1 MKLSE
6 NLQKLLPYGYLFLVV
21 MGILKESIFYYQIG
35 INILKYTT
43 IMDVLI
49 SPVATLTSHPV
60 VLIVT
65 TGFIILAYA
74 YPTYLAKRRDKKWA
88 QNLSGLKN
96 PETLSEEEVGNHFSK
111 LFTIVFA
118 IGLLSLFLG
127 IGLGQGKNLSKH
139 ISNNELAY
147 DRKLNYSNGESEDI
161 YLIGTNSIYYFYLS
175 KGNSS
180 IKVAAIG
187 AIKNL
192 EIPLKASI
200 SAKQ

>member
-21 MGILKESIFYYQIG
+21 MGILKESIFYHQIG

-65 TGFIILAYA
+65 TGFILLAYA
-74 YPTYLAKRRDKKWA
+74 YPAYLAKRRNKKWA
-88 QNLSGLKN
+88 QRLSGLKN
-96 PETLSEEEVGNHFSK
+96 HETLSEEEAESHFSK
-111 LFTIVFA
+111 LFTIIFA

-127 IGLGQGKNLSKH
+127 IGLGQGKNLSNH
-139 ISNNELAY
+139 ISNNNLTY
-147 DRKLNYSNGESEDI
+147 DSKLNYSNGESEDI

-175 KGNSS
+175 KGNRS
-180 IKVAAIG
+180 IKVAPIG

-192 EIPLKASI
+192 ETPLKATI

>member
-21 MGILKESIFYYQIG
+21 MGILKESIFYHQIG

-60 VLIVT
+60 VLVVT
-65 TGFIILAYA
+65 TGFILLSYA
-74 YPTYLAKRRDKKWA
+74 YPTYLAKRRNKKWA
-88 QNLSGLKN
+88 QRLSGLKN
-96 PETLSEEEVGNHFSK
+96 PETLSEEEVESHFSK
-111 LFTIVFA
+111 LFTIIFA

-127 IGLGQGKNLSKH
+127 IGLGQGKNLSNH
-139 ISNNELAY
+139 ISNNNLTY
-147 DRKLNYSNGESEDI
+147 DSKLNYSNGESEDI

-175 KGNSS
+175 KGNRS
-180 IKVAAIG
+180 IKVAPIG

-192 EIPLKASI
+192 ETPLKATI
-200 SAKQ
+200 SAKR

>member
-49 SPVATLTSHPV
+49 SPVATLTSNRV
-60 VLIVT
+60 VLIAT
-65 TGFIILAYA
+65 TIFILLSFA
-74 YPTYLAKRRDKKWA
+74 YPSYLAKRRNKKWA

-96 PETLSEEEVGNHFSK
+96 PETLSEAEVESHFSK
-111 LFTIVFA
+111 LFIIVFA

-127 IGLGQGKNLSKH
+127 IGLGEGKKLSEH
-139 ISNNELAY
+139 ISNNELTY

-175 KGNSS
+175 KGNRS
-180 IKVAAIG
+180 IKVAPIG

-200 SAKQ
+200 NVKQ

>member
-43 IMDVLI
+43 IMDILI
-49 SPVATLTSHPV
+49 SPVATLTAHPV

-65 TGFIILAYA
+65 TGFILLSYA
-74 YPTYLAKRRDKKWA
+74 YPTYLVKRRDKKWA
-88 QNLSGLKN
+88 QRLSGLKN
-96 PETLSEEEVGNHFSK
+96 PETLSEEEVESHFSK

-139 ISNNELAY
+139 ISNNELTY

-175 KGNSS
+175 KGNRS
-180 IKVAAIG
+180 IKIAPIG

-200 SAKQ
+200 STKR